1 VLDDGF
7 VAATVSSSLALPE
20 RRQGT
25 IEQSLIGALR
35 AKRLLVVLDNCEQV
49 IGAVAALV
57 DTIIE
62 SCPGVM
68 VLATSREAL
77 GVEGETTYELRPLP
91 TPPSDAS
98 TQVDSLMSNDAIRL
112 FVERARAVKRG
123 FALTSETAPV
133 VAELC
138 QRLDGI
144 PLAIELAAARLQLMA
159 PAEVLARLDERFRV
173 LAGGR
178 RTALERHQTLRGA
191 IDWSYALLGPAE
203 QLLFARLSVFV
214 GGFTLGAAE
223 AVASGEGVERRD
235 ALSVLGSLVAKS
247 MVVTDDIDA
256 GTRRY
261 RLLDTL
267 RAYAS
272 ERLGELDDPVR
283 VRARH
288 AGFFLELAETAAG
301 ELKGPDDEK
310 WYLVLNSEED
320 NIRAALGWAR
330 DQEDPETFIRLVH
343 GLALYW
349 YCNSNFRPAYQW
361 HRSVLQHASAMPT
374 QVHAELLGFAG
385 LAANGL
391 SRVEESIELFRA
403 SLERSR
409 ASGLPPLPLASAMLG
424 IAALESGRPDDAI
437 AHCDEAVAAARRL
450 GDRWYELEALQ
461 ALALACSLGNER
473 DRGRRVADEVLGA
486 TRHLGNGYL
495 LQQGLFAAGLSRFR
509 TEPEN
514 AVRLLEDCQVFSRT
528 IRSANQNGQASFFK
542 GLAYLRLGRRADA
555 AEALRT
561 SLPLMQET
569 GGDFFTGTV
578 IAAAAGLMARSAP
591 EVATQLLGAL
601 DRFRT
606 ESRVAGAPDDVE
618 AQRQTRSRLEQS
630 MEPTAF
636 ADAWSQGSE
645 LSIDEAAALAHD
657 ELGRVPT

>member
-1 VLDDGF
+1 
-7 VAATVSSSLALPE
+7 
-20 RRQGT
+20 
-25 IEQSLIGALR
+25 
-35 AKRLLVVLDNCEQV
+35 
-49 IGAVAALV
+49 
-57 DTIIE
+57 
-62 SCPGVM
+62 M

-223 AVASGEGVERRD
+223 AVASGEGVEGRD

-320 NIRAALGWAR
+320 NVRAALGWAR
-330 DQEDPETFIRLVH
+330 DIHPTRAWTGVVL
-343 GLALYW
+343 
-349 YCNSNFRPAYQW
+349 
-361 HRSVLQHASAMPT
+361 VLQLELPAGVSMASLRASAC
-374 QVHAELLGFAG
+374 VRD
-385 LAANGL
+385 ANSGA
-391 SRVEESIELFRA
+391 RRA
-403 SLERSR
+403 PWLRR
-409 ASGLPPLPLASAMLG
+409 PGGQRP
-424 IAALESGRPDDAI
+424 ESGRGKHRALPSESRAL
-437 AHCDEAVAAARRL
+437 ARVGAAATAARECHARHRR
-450 GDRWYELEALQ
+450 A
-461 ALALACSLGNER
+461 
-473 DRGRRVADEVLGA
+473 RVGA
-486 TRHLGNGYL
+486 TR
-495 LQQGLFAAGLSRFR
+495 
-509 TEPEN
+509 
-514 AVRLLEDCQVFSRT
+514 
-528 IRSANQNGQASFFK
+528 
-542 GLAYLRLGRRADA
+542 
-555 AEALRT
+555 
-561 SLPLMQET
+561 
-569 GGDFFTGTV
+569 
-578 IAAAAGLMARSAP
+578 
-591 EVATQLLGAL
+591 
-601 DRFRT
+601 
-606 ESRVAGAPDDVE
+606 
-618 AQRQTRSRLEQS
+618 
-630 MEPTAF
+630 
-636 ADAWSQGSE
+636 
-645 LSIDEAAALAHD
+645 
-657 ELGRVPT
+657 